1 MRKIITAAF
10 VTACSFLL
18 LAACN
23 NATPE
28 NYFDEA
34 VLNTNMMMGFASDGF
49 ERQLEQPSV
58 KLVEGTKD
66 QTAPMKRKE
75 VVDNQ
80 IHYLDESFAKVKN
93 LKETAETGHRE
104 PTKESNGNKQTFQT
118 QTVVRNAVGQR
129 ERPFDGF
136 DHLGSADFSSRPA
149 ERITAM
155 RSCMRHQQTF
165 LNQLLKNLSQQLQ
178 WNIVVLGNFPST
190 PRGAFRPLGQV
201 HQRHKTVIDFF

>member
-1 MRKIITAAF
+1 MRKTITAAF
-10 VTACSFLL
+10 ATACSFLL
-18 LAACN
+18 LASCN

-49 ERQLEQPSV
+49 ERQLERPSV

-93 LKETAETGHRE
+93 LKETAETKKMLQASIAVYEYVLPVFKNEYVQLAKLYDDGAS
-104 PTKESNGNKQTFQT
+104 KEQIASLSKSIQDKYF
-118 QTVVRNAVGQR
+118 
-129 ERPFDGF
+129 PGF
-136 DHLGSADFSSRPA
+136 K
-149 ERITAM
+149 ERIDSLIAAGKIYAAE
-155 RSCMRHQQTF
+155 HQIKV
-165 LNQLLKNLSQQLQ
+165 N
-178 WNIVVLGNFPST
+178 WDV
-190 PRGAFRPLGQV
+190 
-201 HQRHKTVIDFF
+201 KTSPDIH